1 MCLLSPAQ
9 VQGISVRVLDDTAV
23 RVTWERVSLPL
34 EEVTGYTVYYSPT
47 QSLKRQSGGTAM
59 FANDASSGVIDG
71 LSTGVRYQFEVTVT
85 AMNVDGTELDGE
97 RSEVNK
103 DSTVTAGELEGKSII
118 VLSMYEKYACLYMS
132 YRHYSCYP
140 CS

>member
-9 VQGISVRVLDDTAV
+9 VQGLSVRVLDDTAV

-71 LSTGVRYQFEVTVT
+71 LSTGVRYQFEVTVNT
-85 AMNVDGTELDGE
+85 MTFDGTVLEGE
-97 RSEVNK
+97 RSEIIEK
-103 DSTVTAGELEGKSII
+103 STVI
-118 VLSMYEKYACLYMS
+118 VEQQGVCLYIQ
-132 YRHYSCYP
+132 
-140 CS
+140 